1 MRESPPS
8 PTSASVTNNS
18 QPLYFQSIFLYPY
31 FKFIVGGIKQ
41 CLSGSFEV
49 LMDIP
54 MYYAKYLN
62 AKFYIFKINNIYNKE
77 RKFTTRGH
85 YCYEEDS
92 HSTKE

>member
-1 MRESPPS
+1 
-8 PTSASVTNNS
+8 
-18 QPLYFQSIFLYPY
+18 
-31 FKFIVGGIKQ
+31 
-41 CLSGSFEV
+41 
-49 LMDIP
+49 MDIP

-92 HSTKE
+92 HSTKEWGTNRSRSEDYRTVIAVICLHKSYASGQHILQPNKNKL